1 MPAWTQDEL
10 LLFLLFFVPGF
21 ISIKVYDL
29 LVPAERRNFQST
41 LAEAIGY
48 SAVNFAILLPL
59 VVAVAYGYGLLDGLW
74 WQLVTSYV
82 VLLIA
87 PVLWPW
93 LFVRIIRPR
102 FSKVFVNPIPKPW
115 DVVFRQRGE
124 SWIIVHLTDGRR
136 VGGRFARGSEASS
149 YPAEEQ
155 LYIKEVWR
163 LDENGRFVERVDR
176 TGGII
181 VSGRTIEAIE
191 FFD

>member
-29 LVPAERRNFQST
+29 RVPAERRNFQST

-59 VVAVAYGYGLLDGLW
+59 VVAVAYGYGVLDRLW

-87 PVLWPW
+87 PVSWPL

-124 SWIIVHLTDGRR
+124 SWIIVHLIGGRR

-176 TGGII
+176 RGGII
-181 VSGRTIEAIE
+181 VSGR
-191 FFD
+191 